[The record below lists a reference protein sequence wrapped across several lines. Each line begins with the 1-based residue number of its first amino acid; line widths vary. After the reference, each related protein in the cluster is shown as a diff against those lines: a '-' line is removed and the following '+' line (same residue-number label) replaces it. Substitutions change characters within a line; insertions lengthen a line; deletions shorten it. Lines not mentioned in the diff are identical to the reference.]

1 MAAGKAP
8 VTSPADVRAPRTIRE
23 RITRGGRL
31 GLAVL
36 GALMLLAVVGLIY
49 IVEIPFLLLF
59 GWTVYVADILPRVP
73 PNWGAVASFIVV
85 LGLLFVTG
93 HRFLAWLGARMT
105 PPRRWRLLDTGA
117 ALGLLVSLF
126 AASMAIT
133 GIGHQV
139 GWLAQTGEPLVVSSW
154 EEMIDHRRASR
165 QCEMAWASAVQDKR
179 FVLDK
184 LPPSDATFQIAPIG
198 IEADSAA
205 EVLIFVR
212 DPAGLKIRAGVL
224 CSTRSKLSAEKVAE
238 TLAHLKP
245 TAPGAPVNR

>member
-1 MAAGKAP
+1 
-8 VTSPADVRAPRTIRE
+8 
-23 RITRGGRL
+23 
-31 GLAVL
+31 
-36 GALMLLAVVGLIY
+36 
-49 IVEIPFLLLF
+49 
-59 GWTVYVADILPRVP
+59 
-73 PNWGAVASFIVV
+73 
-85 LGLLFVTG
+85 
-93 HRFLAWLGARMT
+93 
-105 PPRRWRLLDTGA
+105 
-117 ALGLLVSLF
+117 
-126 AASMAIT
+126 MAIT

-165 QCEMAWASAVQDKR
+165 QCEMAWSSAVQDKR

-224 CSTRSKLSAEKVAE
+224 CSSTAGVTQAFGCERCGDAREPQAHGAGRAGHEVTSSTPSPTR
-238 TLAHLKP
+238 
-245 TAPGAPVNR
+245 